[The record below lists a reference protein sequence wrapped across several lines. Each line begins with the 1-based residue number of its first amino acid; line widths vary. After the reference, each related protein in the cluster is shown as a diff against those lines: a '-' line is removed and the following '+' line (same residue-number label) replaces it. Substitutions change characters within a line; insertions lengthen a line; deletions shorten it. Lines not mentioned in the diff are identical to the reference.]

1 MTFTTHII
9 ARDKWARFMTIM
21 TVLFLSG
28 LLYSCSSDLSEDFPN
43 VEQQGKAEI
52 TFNILT
58 SNTTATRT
66 ESHET
71 KEDGNDKENAINSI
85 QVLLYDQN
93 NTFIGKFETSSFTGS
108 QYQGSIDYDKMSK
121 SLDQDNMFKGKIMIL
136 ANCPEFTGGDLA
148 SHTFNFTQE
157 QYNPSN
163 EKGYIPMWGVINA
176 EQKIVKG
183 GSVDFGTVDLLR
195 ALAKIELI
203 PGDGFGETQSILS
216 GATLTR
222 HNTSGV
228 CVPAKYT
235 EYTPTDKAEQDVCNL
250 PANVTTSTTSLAFT
264 QDEKGHYIL
273 YIPEMA
279 KDNNNTI
286 TLSVKNAASKTK
298 EYTIN
303 LGYYNTDGSFANNY
317 YDIVRN
323 HIYRY
328 TLNFDAEED
337 DVISILA
344 IRDWVFGKRATLTPE
359 D

>member
-58 SNTTATRT
+58 SNTTSTRA

-71 KEDGNDKENAINSI
+71 KEDGNNKENAINSI
-85 QVLLYDQN
+85 QVLLYDQSN
-93 NTFIGKFETSSFTGS
+93 NFIGKFETSSFTGS

-148 SHTFNFTQE
+148 SHTFDFTKE
-157 QYNPSN
+157 QYNPSY

-176 EQKIVKG
+176 EKKIVKG
-183 GSVDFGTVDLLR
+183 GTVDFDTVALLR

-203 PGDGFGETQSILS
+203 PDTKQGFGEGEYKIVS
-216 GATLTR
+216 ATLSR
-222 HNTSGV
+222 YSTSGT
-228 CVPAKYT
+228 CAPANCMTK
-235 EYTPTDKAEQDVCNL
+235 TPTADAEEDICNI
-250 PANVTTSTTSLAFT
+250 PNGVQTKTDIVFKDNA
-264 QDEKGHYIL
+264 L
-273 YIPEMA
+273 YLPEM
-279 KDNNNTI
+279 KGSTDNVI
-286 TLSVKNAASKTK
+286 TLTLQKGNDTTATEQASFR
-298 EYTIN
+298 
-303 LGYYNTDGSFANNY
+303 LGSYSEDGKFVNNSDN
-317 YDIVRN
+317 DIVRN

-328 TLNFDAEED
+328 YLSIKTDDGGFKIRVAIEDLIHGGTFDYEY
-337 DVISILA
+337 
-344 IRDWVFGKRATLTPE
+344 
-359 D
+359 